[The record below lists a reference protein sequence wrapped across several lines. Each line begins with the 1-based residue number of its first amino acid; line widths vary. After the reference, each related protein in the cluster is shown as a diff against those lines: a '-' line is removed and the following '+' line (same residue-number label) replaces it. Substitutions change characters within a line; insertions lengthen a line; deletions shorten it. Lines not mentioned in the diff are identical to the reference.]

1 MAAYVPAIIW
11 IVSAIICHYIA
22 KARNVK
28 ANLMRRLAVVLLGP
42 LAIPLAFIVKPE
54 TSIEAN

>member
-11 IVSAIICHYIA
+11 IVSAIICLYIA

-28 ANLMRRLAVVLLGP
+28 ANFMRRLAVVLLGP
-42 LAIPLAFIVKPE
+42 LAIPFAFLVKPE
-54 TSIEAN
+54 TPIEAN